1 MNRKN
6 AFERNLPKNMAN
18 YTPLSPLSF
27 LKRTAEVFPNRTAII
42 HGDQKKDWKETLK
55 RCTRLASSL
64 NKRGIGKGCTVSV
77 MAPNIPELFEAH
89 FGVLMTGAVLNALNI
104 RLESETLAYILEHGE
119 AKVLITDREFSPVIR
134 ETLSCLKNPPLVID
148 IDDPLA
154 EGGELFGEMDYE
166 AFLEEGDEDFQWSL
180 S

>member
-1 MNRKN
+1 MMNRNN
-6 AFERNLPKNMAN
+6 AFERNLPQNQAN

-42 HGDQKKDWKETLK
+42 HGDQKRDWKETLK

-64 NKRGIGKGCTVSV
+64 NKRGISKGCTVSV

-104 RLESETLAYILEHGE
+104 RLE
-119 AKVLITDREFSPVIR
+119 
-134 ETLSCLKNPPLVID
+134 
-148 IDDPLA
+148 A
-154 EGGELFGEMDYE
+154 ESWLTSWNTEKQKY
-166 AFLEEGDEDFQWSL
+166 
-180 S
+180 